1 MGGKMGNGRT
11 LAALRENP
19 AAPPNAPNPSV
30 SGTRP
35 ATARGRRVLLV
46 EDEDMVRKVLSRM
59 LTGRGLQ
66 VFAAASGSEAMAL
79 FDAGGQESF
88 DLLVTDLMMPDGGGL
103 SVARALNDKCPG
115 LKVLFVSGYS
125 SAETEGWEPE
135 RYRFLTKPFGSSELA
150 RVLDELFREE
160 DDDVESAG

>member
-1 MGGKMGNGRT
+1 MGGKSGNGRT
-11 LAALRENP
+11 LAAVRDAPGAP
-19 AAPPNAPNPSV
+19 ANVPSPSV

-35 ATARGRRVLLV
+35 VTARRRRVLLV

-66 VFAAASGSEAMAL
+66 VFAAASGAEALAL
-79 FDAGGQESF
+79 FDASADEPF

-103 SVARALNDKCPG
+103 SVARALNEKSPG

-150 RVLDELFREE
+150 RVIDELFRDE
-160 DDDVESAG
+160 DE